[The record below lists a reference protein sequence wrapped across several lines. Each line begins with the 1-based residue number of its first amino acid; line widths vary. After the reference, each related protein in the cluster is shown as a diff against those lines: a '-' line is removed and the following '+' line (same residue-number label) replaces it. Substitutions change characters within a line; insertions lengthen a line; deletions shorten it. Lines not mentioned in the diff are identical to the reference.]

1 MSEEIAFSRRKVL
14 SVLGLAAALGL
25 VGPTVLAVSDA
36 EAQTSEKK
44 ESEKEGGATG
54 TERRHERREGREKR
68 RHERREGREKRRHER
83 REDREKR
90 HHERREDRKEGG
102 TEPKGETKSKQ

>member
-44 ESEKEGGATG
+44 EGEKEGGATG
-54 TERRHERREGREKR
+54 TERH
-68 RHERREGREKRRHER
+68 HER

-90 HHERREDRKEGG
+90 RHERREDRKEGG